1 MTQKISRYTIKIIL
15 IAFLLLTSPTRSI
28 AEIQQYN
35 VVTDE
40 FYGLNAERIL
50 LVPSAD
56 EADKIVLM
64 AGKCSSRGATDLY
77 LEASPDNAKERW
89 FVVNK
94 KDQIESIQEIC
105 LTGNIPA
112 WLEKASLTR

>member
-1 MTQKISRYTIKIIL
+1 
-15 IAFLLLTSPTRSI
+15 
-28 AEIQQYN
+28 
-35 VVTDE
+35 
-40 FYGLNAERIL
+40 
-50 LVPSAD
+50 
-56 EADKIVLM
+56 M

-112 WLEKASLTR
+112 WLEKASLNREEQFQSCQNNLAFETDLIELH